1 MVLSNFQ
8 EQRASAWSDR
18 MAKLSRDRHWRLVFA
33 FEKTRQV
40 DEPMSAHCYCVKTEA
55 LIKSEPSL

>member
-1 MVLSNFQ
+1 MLGVIEWRNSLAIGA
-8 EQRASAWSDR
+8 E
-18 MAKLSRDRHWRLVFA
+18 RLVFA